1 MDSEVTQFPESGPR
15 RPLLRCRR
23 VFLVALWCWC
33 LIPLSP
39 QGVDSDFWGHVQYG
53 RDTWRHGLA
62 TTATYTYTAIDYPW
76 VNHENLSELLFAGLV
91 DGPGIASLLVLKCL
105 LGGLV
110 IAEGLRRCV
119 RARLHP
125 LPLLVLTAVAAWNLS
140 SYWGLRPH
148 MLSFA
153 LFAALIAWTD
163 RCFAGWPAW
172 SWSRRVPMRLGNN
185 AETSRPQAR
194 PDQRGAAWAFAG
206 PTAWPRDDARELE
219 AGLRRLWLVPPLMML
234 WANTHGG
241 FLAGLGVFLAIVVGR
256 MAQLVLSGPLR
267 YGHLLRHLLLLAPVT
282 VLATFAN
289 PYGARLHA
297 WLLYDVT
304 TPRPE
309 IAEWHPVNL
318 GAADAAKI
326 WLVLALLAWAWLG
339 SRRPRDLVLGVVL
352 SLVLVQSL
360 AHQRHFP
367 FLVILVL
374 YWLPGHLQSAWE
386 RLGFSAD
393 LRRGRVG
400 GWATNVASV
409 GLVLAAALFASRVGE
424 RLTEVPVACSDYPVS
439 AVQFLSQRGIT
450 GRMVVSGHWAQYVLS
465 AVGARAADDS
475 GVRVA
480 FDGRHRTCYPQE
492 VLDMQFDFF
501 AGPGGPDQRYRSPQ
515 SPPADPRRILEF
527 RRPELVLLGHHHQ
540 HALAVL
546 AQAGSE
552 WTLLYQDDL
561 AQLWGRRAVFDRR
574 GHARYLPRHQ
584 RPLQK
589 LAQAGTVP
597 WPAKPGPDTHTALV
611 RLGLAPDERSRRGAN
626 SSPSGSAV
634 RDEASR
640 TRNATR
646 DGDRGI

>member
-1 MDSEVTQFPESGPR
+1 
-15 RPLLRCRR
+15 
-23 VFLVALWCWC
+23 
-33 LIPLSP
+33 
-39 QGVDSDFWGHVQYG
+39 
-53 RDTWRHGLA
+53 
-62 TTATYTYTAIDYPW
+62 
-76 VNHENLSELLFAGLV
+76 
-91 DGPGIASLLVLKCL
+91 
-105 LGGLV
+105 
-110 IAEGLRRCV
+110 
-119 RARLHP
+119 
-125 LPLLVLTAVAAWNLS
+125 
-140 SYWGLRPH
+140 
-148 MLSFA
+148 
-153 LFAALIAWTD
+153 
-163 RCFAGWPAW
+163 
-172 SWSRRVPMRLGNN
+172 
-185 AETSRPQAR
+185 
-194 PDQRGAAWAFAG
+194 
-206 PTAWPRDDARELE
+206 
-219 AGLRRLWLVPPLMML
+219 
-234 WANTHGG
+234 
-241 FLAGLGVFLAIVVGR
+241 
-256 MAQLVLSGPLR
+256 
-267 YGHLLRHLLLLAPVT
+267 
-282 VLATFAN
+282 
-289 PYGARLHA
+289 
-297 WLLYDVT
+297 
-304 TPRPE
+304 
-309 IAEWHPVNL
+309 
-318 GAADAAKI
+318 
-326 WLVLALLAWAWLG
+326 
-339 SRRPRDLVLGVVL
+339 
-352 SLVLVQSL
+352 
-360 AHQRHFP
+360 
-367 FLVILVL
+367 
-374 YWLPGHLQSAWE
+374 
-386 RLGFSAD
+386 LGFSAD

-515 SPPADPRRILEF
+515 SPPADPQRILDF

-611 RLGLAPDERSRRGAN
+611 RLGLAPDERSRPGAN

-634 RDEASR
+634 RDEAPR